1 MVYYLN
7 LKEREAHKEVHKEEE
22 EEEEEEEEISCSA
35 VKEVSMRG

>member
-22 EEEEEEEEISCSA
+22 EEEEEEEISCSA